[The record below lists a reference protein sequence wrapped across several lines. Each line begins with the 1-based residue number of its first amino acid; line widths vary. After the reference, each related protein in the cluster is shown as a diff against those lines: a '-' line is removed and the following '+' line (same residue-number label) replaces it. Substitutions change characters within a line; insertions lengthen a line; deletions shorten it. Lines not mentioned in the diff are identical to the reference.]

1 MIFLAKNKKPSRERG
16 GHRERER
23 EREKERRL
31 KKMAKLGST

>member
-23 EREKERRL
+23 ERERKR
-31 KKMAKLGST
+31 GG